1 MQPRSEPL
9 LWLQCLALGAIPL
22 ELLVIRLVLAGADP
36 GPVPGVERF
45 LIWGV
50 GVLAP
55 TVALWRRPAD
65 WGSLL
70 LVRQPLAS
78 RSSDQLRIS
87 ASHSGLSSRIAVVAA
102 AVILLPT
109 LWWLDDSAVLVNE
122 FSPVSGQ
129 SRLVSLLLVSPLL
142 ALIVW
147 QLQQLVQAAA
157 VLVGSATT
165 IAAADSTFRAEAVA
179 TQRTSLGLQLLNLPA
194 LDWPEAQADP
204 STEGIVEEADVDAP
218 AVAEDSQD
226 QDKSE
231 TDPSNN
237 EIPDET
243 IDAEPAEPETD
254 DGTENETTV
263 QDSTDINRGIP
274 EDSVETEANDTE
286 QAVEVADVDASA
298 SDGVDRDIDASETE
312 IDQPNNEIPDETI
325 DAAPAEP
332 KTDDGTE
339 NETTVQDS
347 TDINRG
353 IPEDSVETEAND
365 TEQAVEVAD
374 VDASASD
381 GVDRD
386 IDASETEIDQP
397 NNEIPDEAIDVEPAE
412 PETDDGPE
420 NKITEQ
426 ESKDNTAKMSVESAD
441 IEPEELVL
449 NNEDKE
455 VSTESELDV
464 DSAED
469 DSAEDAVEAEVDA
482 AANANPS
489 ASPESISTASTPV
502 PVEPEQP
509 GEEEESTA
517 LDPEISQ
524 VDTVAGGST
533 EGHGEQAE
541 PSGGKESE
549 PEQSSE
555 PPPGSL

>member
-194 LDWPEAQADP
+194 LDWPEAQAEP

-231 TDPSNN
+231 TDPSKN

-243 IDAEPAEPETD
+243 IDA
-254 DGTENETTV
+254 
-263 QDSTDINRGIP
+263 
-274 EDSVETEANDTE
+274 
-286 QAVEVADVDASA
+286 
-298 SDGVDRDIDASETE
+298 
-312 IDQPNNEIPDETI
+312 
-325 DAAPAEP
+325 
-332 KTDDGTE
+332 K
-339 NETTVQDS
+339 
-347 TDINRG
+347 
-353 IPEDSVETEAND
+353 
-365 TEQAVEVAD
+365 
-374 VDASASD
+374 
-381 GVDRD
+381 
-386 IDASETEIDQP
+386 
-397 NNEIPDEAIDVEPAE
+397 PAE

-469 DSAEDAVEAEVDA
+469 DSAEDAVEAEFDA
-482 AANANPS
+482 AAHANPS